1 MDSKTQ
7 EAGVILSESQDS
19 DSEFLMK
26 KDMALSSSSQEWL
39 RKTRENIRP
48 WNYFFDIQK
57 FKMPSSMSQSTKRV
71 VKNIEQ
77 FQSNYFFVF
86 IVLILYCLLTS
97 PMLLIAV
104 AVGLGACYIIS
115 LRNAE
120 HKFHIFGHELTLAQ
134 QYGIVS
140 IISFPLFYMAGAGSA
155 VFWVLGASFFFIMLH
170 AIFYSVEGDKE
181 VFDLQIETV

>member
-1 MDSKTQ
+1 
-7 EAGVILSESQDS
+7 
-19 DSEFLMK
+19 MK
-26 KDMALSSSSQEWL
+26 KGMALSSSSREWL
-39 RKTRENIRP
+39 QKTRENIQP
-48 WNYFFDIQK
+48 WNSFFDMRK
-57 FKMPSSMSQSTKRV
+57 LKMPSSMSQSTKRV

-97 PMLLIAV
+97 PLLLIAV
-104 AVGLGACYIIS
+104 AVSLGACYIIS

-120 HKFHIFGHELTLAQ
+120 HRFHIFGHELTLAQ

-140 IISFPLFYMAGAGSA
+140 VISFPLFYMAGAGSA

-170 AIFYSVEGDKE
+170 AIFYSVERNEE